1 MDLQLYARVIWRF
14 KWLVALG
21 VIVAFSL
28 SVLSVFQVSLKSPH
42 LKARSVEQWKSTE
55 TLLVKPPGAPWLGL
69 NYSKNADPQ
78 KYSTL
83 GTILV
88 QFVMSDEVRRLI
100 NQAWPLTKYD
110 VIQAFPVLAQSYNS
124 SSPPLPLISVEV
136 TSYSQWRSRQLVEHT
151 TAAFRSYVE
160 QLQAQNNIPTNRRV
174 LVTTVRSYEP
184 PLLLAGHSKTL
195 PVVVFLTVMLGVFG
209 LCLVLENLRPRVRAV
224 TRDDA
229 KLLRRSA

>member
-14 KWLVALG
+14 KWLVAVG
-21 VIVAFSL
+21 VLVAISL

-55 TLLVKPPGAPWLGL
+55 TVLVTPPGAPWLRVG
-69 NYSKNADPQ
+69 SSATADPQ
-78 KYSTL
+78 KFSTL

-100 NQAWPLTKYD
+100 NRTWPLTKYD
-110 VIQAFPVLAQSYNS
+110 VIQAFPVLAQSYNL

-136 TSYSQWRSRQLVEHT
+136 TSFSGLRSRQLVEHT
-151 TAAFRSYVE
+151 TAAFRDYVQ
-160 QLQAQNNIPTNRRV
+160 QLQAQNNIPTDRRV
-174 LVTTVRSYEP
+174 VVTTVRSYEP
-184 PLLLAGHSKTL
+184 PLLIAGHSKTL

-229 KLLRRSA
+229 KPFRRTA